1 MFRKNYDG
9 VFLRCLEQE
18 DAKKFVAKLHDGPTG
33 GHFSGD
39 TTAHNIIQAG
49 YYWPTLFKD
58 VHAHARKCDTCQRS
72 GGRQAKAAGPL
83 KPVIISE
90 PFEQWGI
97 DIIGEIN
104 PNSSLQHKYIPTATD
119 YFTRWVEAIPLRKVI
134 EDAIMDP
141 YYDQFWGSNFPGF
154 L

>member
-9 VFLRCLEQE
+9 VFLICLEQE
-18 DAKKFVAKLHDGPTG
+18 DAKKVIIELHDGPAG
-33 GHFSGD
+33 GHFSKD
-39 TTAHNIIQAG
+39 TTTHNILRAG

-58 VHAHARKCDTCQRS
+58 AYAHVRKCDACQS
-72 GGRQAKAAGPL
+72 CGGRQAKAAGPL

-104 PNSSLQHKYIPTATD
+104 PNSSLQH
-119 YFTRWVEAIPLRKVI
+119 
-134 EDAIMDP
+134 
-141 YYDQFWGSNFPGF
+141 
-154 L
+154 